1 MGMEDNNIQNN
12 QNNIN
17 NTNFNE
23 KEINKKNRL
32 IVAFVVTVIVSA
44 IAGCGSLLLFFHM
57 FPQYLN
63 NTVTNITKSEK
74 EVTVNENGIADAVEK
89 EYDAVTIVENFRG
102 NKLYATGTGFI
113 FKKEGNTYYLLTN
126 FHVINGGTL
135 IKIKFT
141 DGTEVP
147 VNVVGGD
154 QFADVAVL
162 SYESEK
168 DLTVSSIGNSSSTR
182 VGDTVFA
189 IGAPID
195 SDVFSW
201 TVTRGILSGK
211 DREVSVSV
219 SGSVNNDW
227 IMKVLQTDA
236 AINSGN
242 SGGPLCNSN
251 GEVIGITN
259 MKLSSSSIEG
269 MGFAI
274 PIEDALGYADQII
287 SGKGVQRP
295 YLGVSMADAN
305 NSYYAY
311 RFGYG
316 TDQKGVLL
324 VNVEEGS
331 SADKAGLK
339 SGDIVIGLNDEEIK
353 DTATFRYKLYK
364 YEIGTEVKI
373 KYLRNNKEYTTDL
386 KLVTTEN

>member
-1 MGMEDNNIQNN
+1 MDMEDNNIQNN

-126 FHVINGGTL
+126 FHVINGGSL

-386 KLVTTEN
+386 KLVTTES

>member
-1 MGMEDNNIQNN
+1 MDMEDNNIQNN

-113 FKKEGNTYYLLTN
+113 FKREGNTYYLLTN
-126 FHVINGGTL
+126 FHVINGGSL

-386 KLVTTEN
+386 KLVTIEN

>member
-1 MGMEDNNIQNN
+1 
-12 QNNIN
+12 
-17 NTNFNE
+17 
-23 KEINKKNRL
+23 
-32 IVAFVVTVIVSA
+32 
-44 IAGCGSLLLFFHM
+44 M

-126 FHVINGGTL
+126 FHVINGGSL

-386 KLVTTEN
+386 KLVTIEN

>member
-1 MGMEDNNIQNN
+1 MDMDNNIQNN

-17 NTNFNE
+17 NTNYNE

-57 FPQYLN
+57 FPQYLT

-113 FKKEGNTYYLLTN
+113 FKREGNTYYLLTN
-126 FHVINGGTL
+126 FHVINGGSL

-168 DLTVSSIGNSSSTR
+168 ELTVSSIGSSSSTR

-219 SGSVNNDW
+219 SGSVSNDW

-316 TDQKGVLL
+316 TDQKGVLF

-331 SADKAGLK
+331 AADKAGLK
-339 SGDIVIGLNDEEIK
+339 SGDIVIGLNDEEVK

-364 YEIGTEVKI
+364 YEMGTEVKI
-373 KYLRNNKEYTTDL
+373 KYLRNNKEYTTEL
-386 KLVTTEN
+386 KLVSVEN

>member
-1 MGMEDNNIQNN
+1 MDMEDNNIQNN
-12 QNNIN
+12 QNNMN

>member
-1 MGMEDNNIQNN
+1 MDMENNNIQNN

-113 FKKEGNTYYLLTN
+113 FKKEGNAYYLLTN

>member
-1 MGMEDNNIQNN
+1 MDMEDNNIQNN

-17 NTNFNE
+17 NRNFNE

-126 FHVINGGTL
+126 FHVINGGSL

-386 KLVTTEN
+386 KLVTIEN

>member
-126 FHVINGGTL
+126 FHVINGGSL

-386 KLVTTEN
+386 KLVTIEN

>member
-1 MGMEDNNIQNN
+1 MLKLLEEPPKFSIFILCTTDPQKIPATIMSRVQRYQFNKISVDGIKKRLLHILEAEFPTGGYQYDTDAISYIAKLSNGGMRDAITLMDKCLSLDNNLTLENV
-12 QNNIN
+12 
-17 NTNFNE
+17 
-23 KEINKKNRL
+23 L
-32 IVAFVVTVIVSA
+32 SVV
-44 IAGCGSLLLFFHM
+44 
-57 FPQYLN
+57 
-63 NTVTNITKSEK
+63 
-74 EVTVNENGIADAVEK
+74 
-89 EYDAVTIVENFRG
+89 
-102 NKLYATGTGFI
+102 GTGS
-113 FKKEGNTYYLLTN
+113 YD
-126 FHVINGGTL
+126 TL
-135 IKIKFT
+135 FNMLYGLI

-386 KLVTTEN
+386 KLVTIEN

>member
-1 MGMEDNNIQNN
+1 MDMEDNNIQNN

-386 KLVTTEN
+386 KLVTIEN

>member
-1 MGMEDNNIQNN
+1 MDMEDNNIQNN

-126 FHVINGGTL
+126 FHVINGGSL